1 MLNAHEYTLVSLN
14 EFVCNYNP
22 IWKLGLF
29 PVLEENL
36 AIAVR
41 RTKEPEINILIPFDS
56 MNSEQFDV
64 YQKLTLSQKK
74 NIQFQLC
81 LSQIDSLQKLLE
93 STVSPV
99 QLWIHRDLTQ
109 RELELIE
116 QFIARLHLVFI
127 FSSDIDFEALFRLR
141 LFKKLS
147 FFMPQKRFFSTTIL
161 DIEEAY
167 EQFLI
172 LKKQFLDMDMST
184 IAFKNLESHLSHRT
198 ITFLKHPNIENFKRY
213 LKEKNW
219 ILYLYFWAVNFG
231 RQKRVKSN
239 AD

>member
-1 MLNAHEYTLVSLN
+1 MLTAHEYTLVSLN

-127 FSSDIDFEALFRLR
+127 FSSDINFEALFRLR

-184 IAFKNLESHLSHRT
+184 IAFKNLESHLSNRT
-198 ITFLKHPNIENFKRY
+198 INFLKHPNIENFKRY

-219 ILYLYFWAVNFG
+219 ILYLYFLAVNFG
-231 RQKRVKSN
+231 RLKRVKSY

>member
-1 MLNAHEYTLVSLN
+1 MLTAHEYTLVSLN

-127 FSSDIDFEALFRLR
+127 FSSDINFEALFRLR

-184 IAFKNLESHLSHRT
+184 IAFKNLESHLSHMT
-198 ITFLKHPNIENFKRY
+198 INFLKHPNIENFKRY

-219 ILYLYFWAVNFG
+219 ILYLYFLAVNFG
-231 RQKRVKSN
+231 RQKRVKSY
-239 AD
+239 AV